1 MKITKRQLKR
11 IIKEEKAKLLKEQS
25 GMLSSGSREAI
36 DSMQYNFEKAINS
49 QLSLENRFWYKD
61 ADTIQAIMEMLD
73 ALKAQMEEYSR
84 M

>member
-1 MKITKRQLKR
+1 MKITKKQLRQ
-11 IIKEEKAKLLKEQS
+11 IIKEERAKLHEQS
-25 GMLSSGSREAI
+25 SMSHSSREALSSI
-36 DSMQYNFEKAINS
+36 QYNFEKAINS

-61 ADTIQAIMEMLD
+61 ADTIQAVMEMLD